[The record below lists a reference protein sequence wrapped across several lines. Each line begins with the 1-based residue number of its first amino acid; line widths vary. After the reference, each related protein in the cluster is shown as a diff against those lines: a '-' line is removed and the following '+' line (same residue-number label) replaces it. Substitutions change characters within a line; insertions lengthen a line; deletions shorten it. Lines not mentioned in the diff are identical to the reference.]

1 MAQVLADNW
10 ALREQDEDHSRLIAI
25 DTRLGSMGAVSVTL
39 GPLRVISERPRSLKR
54 RRIVENSNEEDE
66 EEKEKGEEEDGEGA
80 EEGMVEEE
88 LAPTEARS
96 EKGKERA
103 E

>member
-1 MAQVLADNW
+1 
-10 ALREQDEDHSRLIAI
+10 
-25 DTRLGSMGAVSVTL
+25 MGAVSVTP

-66 EEKEKGEEEDGEGA
+66 EEKEKGEEEDREGE

-88 LAPTEARS
+88 LAPTKARS